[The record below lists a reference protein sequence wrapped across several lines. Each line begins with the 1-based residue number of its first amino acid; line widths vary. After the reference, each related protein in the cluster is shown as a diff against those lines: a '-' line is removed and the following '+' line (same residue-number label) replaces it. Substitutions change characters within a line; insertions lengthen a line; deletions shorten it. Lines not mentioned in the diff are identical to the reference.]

1 MNQSPAL
8 TFMEQLLALFR
19 PIGGRKAI
27 MDEDLAPLLG
37 VDVPR
42 LRSAITRS
50 LQRIPEGEVF
60 RPSPEDQ
67 HRWALTEMGALMVT
81 SRIHT
86 SEAAAISVGI
96 VREVFK
102 ARRQTGFSM
111 SCSPF
116 IGAAL

>member
-1 MNQSPAL
+1 
-8 TFMEQLLALFR
+8 
-19 PIGGRKAI
+19 
-27 MDEDLAPLLG
+27 
-37 VDVPR
+37 
-42 LRSAITRS
+42 
-50 LQRIPEGEVF
+50 
-60 RPSPEDQ
+60 
-67 HRWALTEMGALMVT
+67 MGALMVT

-102 ARRQTGFSM
+102 ARGQTGFSM